1 MPENLENKG
10 KEGDSLNRIA
20 SVVLLIATLLAACS
34 PAAAPTA
41 ASRPPTT
48 TAVPVVP
55 GLVPTLPPPA
65 EAPPT
70 EAPPTAAPQPRT
82 LTVFAAAS
90 LTDAFTEIGHN
101 FETAHPGVTVIFN
114 FAGSTTLSAQLS
126 QGAPADVFASA
137 NHTEM
142 DKVAAANLVQKA
154 APRDFL
160 TNQLIVILPAN
171 NPANVQ
177 TLLDLARPGLKLV
190 LGDKTLPAGKYALQS
205 LDNMVRDPAYGADFK
220 TQVLANAVSY
230 EVDVKQVVAK
240 VKLGEADAGIVY
252 VSDSI
257 AAPDLKTIVIPPNL
271 NVTARY
277 PIVALNGAPQP
288 QLASE
293 FVTYVLSADGQA
305 ILKKWGFTPIAP

>member
-1 MPENLENKG
+1 MSENLENKG
-10 KEGDSLNRIA
+10 KEGDGLNRIA

-41 ASRPPTT
+41 ASLPPTA
-48 TAVPVVP
+48 TAVPAVP
-55 GLVPTLPPPA
+55 VLVPTLP
-65 EAPPT
+65 PPT

-90 LTDAFTEIGHN
+90 LTEAFTEIGHN
-101 FETAHPGVTVIFN
+101 FEASHPGVTLTFN
-114 FAGSTTLSAQLS
+114 FAGSTTLSAQLT

-137 NHTEM
+137 NHAEM
-142 DKVAAANLVQKA
+142 DKVAAANLIQKG

-220 TQVLANAVSY
+220 TKVLANVVSY

-252 VSDSI
+252 VSDSV

-293 FVTYVLSADGQA
+293 FVTYVLSGDGQA
-305 ILKKWGFTPIAP
+305 ILKKWGFSPIAP